1 MTTAT
6 AAVAVAGEAAMTT
19 DARRGDSGS
28 DSEPRQPQA
37 ARRPAKPPAGWVF
50 GAALAVFFAA
60 LALLA
65 FQVRAGRD
73 PALGPAQPVAQVQA
87 KPRRVLIRRVIER
100 VVIHAPRRR
109 LPSRQA
115 RLPRPRRPLRR
126 PRRPRPR
133 PAPLTTQSS

>member
-1 MTTAT
+1 MTTSAT
-6 AAVAVAGEAAMTT
+6 AAVAGEAAMTT

-28 DSEPRQPQA
+28 HSEPRQPHA

-50 GAALAVFFAA
+50 GAALAAFFAA

-73 PALGPAQPVAQVQA
+73 PALGPAQPVAQVQT

-100 VVIHAPRRR
+100 VVIHHPPTAAEPSGE
-109 LPSRQA
+109 LPSR
-115 RLPRPRRPLRR
+115 
-126 PRRPRPR
+126 RRPRPR
-133 PAPLTTQSS
+133 RRRLPRQPPRPHRPRRP